1 MPKIELRI
9 SDADKARMQAAAD
22 ASQLRLA
29 TWAKAQ
35 LMLAAMGAGR
45 GDYLRALTDV
55 KDLADSTKYAGLGLN
70 ELIDELRNT
79 QETPQ

>member
-35 LMLAAMGAGR
+35 RTIAAMGAGR
-45 GDYLRALTDV
+45 GE
-55 KDLADSTKYAGLGLN
+55 G
-70 ELIDELRNT
+70 
-79 QETPQ
+79 Q